1 MTLHKMWLQILT
13 LPKKLARKMFSVC
26 MVPFWIWSQKWLKL
40 SQKVTNLCSICRLEN
55 VSHMRLSKIW
65 VTTITR
71 SVEKI
76 LAAKK
81 MLQPP
86 TTLVPK
92 FAGIQQLSNHVCHDV
107 GISYSFA
114 SYQGFS
120 PIFSLKTAHFR
131 WSETESLMF
140 ELKNDR
146 YPLRV

>member
-1 MTLHKMWLQILT
+1 MVHEVTTSHVGAPVSRRFIAIIPGKMNGMI
-13 LPKKLARKMFSVC
+13 SV
-26 MVPFWIWSQKWLKL
+26 K
-40 SQKVTNLCSICRLEN
+40 
-55 VSHMRLSKIW
+55 RLSKIW

-76 LAAKK
+76 LAATK

-92 FAGIQQLSNHVCHDV
+92 FEGIQQLSNHVCHDV

-131 WSETESLMF
+131 
-140 ELKNDR
+140 
-146 YPLRV
+146 